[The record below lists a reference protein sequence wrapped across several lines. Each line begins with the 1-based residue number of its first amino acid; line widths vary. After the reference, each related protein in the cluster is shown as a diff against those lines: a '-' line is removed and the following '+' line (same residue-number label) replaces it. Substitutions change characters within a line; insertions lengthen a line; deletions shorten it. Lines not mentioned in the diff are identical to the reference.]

1 MIFSTSVACTLVLLF
16 CFFFFKQKTAYEMR
30 ISDWSSDVCS
40 SDLPRPFEDAFQHA
54 LRAAHLPQHVDV
66 DRALAPG
73 DVPGALHLL
82 HPAVDG
88 IGDQFLM
95 SPAAAQLAVDLGD
108 DLAGRVIAVGVDGR
122 NRADSAS
129 RRPCARR
136 GVIAHRNALATLYQW
151 QQFPAGIADRIHPLE
166 HSVDRKSTR
175 LNSSH

>member
-1 MIFSTSVACTLVLLF
+1 MIRRPPRSTRTDTLFPYPTLF
-16 CFFFFKQKTAYEMR
+16 R
-30 ISDWSSDVCS
+30 S
-40 SDLPRPFEDAFQHA
+40 
-54 LRAAHLPQHVDV
+54 AHLPQHVAV
-66 DRALAPG
+66 ARALAPG

-136 GVIAHRNALATLYQW
+136 GVIAHRHALATLYQW

-166 HSVDRKSTR
+166 HSVPAPSIVLRSEKRRVFITEQK
-175 LNSSH
+175 NVV